1 VNVHVKVPV
10 IEVVWEVQ
18 VWVTIVPPAMVI
30 EPIFVLT
37 EKPVPLTVTEAPTA
51 PEVGDRVIVGVV
63 TVKVAEPVFDLAS
76 VAVTA

>member
-1 VNVHVKVPV
+1 
-10 IEVVWEVQ
+10 
-18 VWVTIVPPAMVI
+18 MVI